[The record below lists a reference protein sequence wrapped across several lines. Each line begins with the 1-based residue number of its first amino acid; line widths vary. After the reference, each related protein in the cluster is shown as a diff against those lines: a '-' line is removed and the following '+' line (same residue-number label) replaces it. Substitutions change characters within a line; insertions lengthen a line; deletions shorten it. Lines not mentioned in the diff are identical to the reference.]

1 VAIYLSFDY
10 ALNRKPPMM
19 CQGLFFSV
27 YPVRLPVEIPVRTG
41 TLLSFVSE
49 LLILLFMLRANDGKI
64 APSDHLMVARGDRLG
79 KYAAFLQR
87 TNILGVNL
95 SQIMRQFAHAPSA
108 N

>member
-1 VAIYLSFDY
+1 
-10 ALNRKPPMM
+10 
-19 CQGLFFSV
+19 
-27 YPVRLPVEIPVRTG
+27 
-41 TLLSFVSE
+41 
-49 LLILLFMLRANDGKI
+49 MLRANDGKI